1 MPTEAPPAAP
11 ESVVPPPAAPLLA
24 AHEPPPVEVLREAGA
39 SDLVLTADHA
49 GRRIP
54 EALGRLG
61 VAESELAR
69 HIAWDIGIAGV
80 ATRLS
85 EALDAAL
92 VTQRYSR
99 LVIDCNR
106 DPCVAS
112 SMPEVS
118 EATRVPGN
126 LGLAPEDR
134 ARRVEALFTPYH
146 DAIAGLLDRRAQA
159 GRPSVLVAL
168 HSFTPVY
175 LGERRPM
182 HAAVL
187 YNRDP
192 RLSLALRDLLAA
204 ESGLV
209 VAENEPY
216 RVSDLTDYT
225 VPVHAERR
233 GLLHV
238 EIEIR
243 QDLIANAAGETA
255 WAARLARLLPA
266 AVQAAAGP

>member
-1 MPTEAPPAAP
+1 MPIEPRPCPTPG
-11 ESVVPPPAAPLLA
+11 APLLA
-24 AHEPPPVEVLREAGA
+24 RHEPPPVEVLREQGA
-39 SDLVLTADHA
+39 SEIVLAADHA

-61 VAESELAR
+61 VAEPELSR

-85 EALDAAL
+85 EALDATLAM
-92 VTQRYSR
+92 QRYSR

-106 DPCVAS
+106 DPAVPS
-112 SMPEVS
+112 SMPECS
-118 EATRVPGN
+118 EATPIPGN
-126 LGLAPEDR
+126 LGLSPGDR
-134 ARRVEALFTPYH
+134 ARRVDAVFTPYH
-146 DAIAGLLDRRAQA
+146 DAIAGLLDRRAA
-159 GRPSVLVAL
+159 SGRPSVLVAL

-187 YNRDP
+187 YNRDA

-204 ESGLV
+204 EGGLV

-243 QDLIANAAGETA
+243 QDLIGDAAGEA
-255 WAARLARLLPA
+255 EWAARLARLLPA
-266 AVQAAAGP
+266 AIANARGR

>member
-1 MPTEAPPAAP
+1 MHTE
-11 ESVVPPPAAPLLA
+11 PLLRG
-24 AHEPPPVEVLREAGA
+24 HEPAPVEVLRPDGR
-39 SDLVLTADHA
+39 SPLVLTADHA

-61 VAESELAR
+61 VAEAELGR

-85 EALDAAL
+85 AALDAAL
-92 VTQRYSR
+92 VMQRYSR

-106 DPCVAS
+106 DPGVPS
-112 SMPEVS
+112 STPEVS
-118 EATRVPGN
+118 EATPIPGN
-126 LGLAPEDR
+126 EGLDAEAR
-134 ARRVEALFTPYH
+134 QRRVDALFTPYH
-146 DAIAGLLDRRAQA
+146 DAIAGLLDRREAA
-159 GRPSVLVAL
+159 GRSSVLVAL

-175 LGERRPM
+175 LGEQRPM
-182 HAAVL
+182 HVAVL
-187 YNRDP
+187 YNRDA
-192 RLSLALRDLLAA
+192 RLSLALRGLLMA
-204 ESGLV
+204 EGDLV

-238 EIEIR
+238 ELEIR
-243 QDLIANAAGETA
+243 QDLIGDAAGEA
-255 WAARLARLLPA
+255 EWAARLARLLPA
-266 AVQAAAGP
+266 AVAAIDAG

>member
-1 MPTEAPPAAP
+1 MPTE
-11 ESVVPPPAAPLLA
+11 PLLA
-24 AHEPPPVEVLREAGA
+24 GHEPAPVEVLRPDGA
-39 SDLVLTADHA
+39 SGLVLTADHA

-61 VAESELAR
+61 VAESELGR

-92 VTQRYSR
+92 VMQRYSR

-106 DPCVAS
+106 DPGVPS

-118 EATRVPGN
+118 EATPIPGN
-126 LGLAPEDR
+126 LGLGEPDR
-134 ARRVEALFTPYH
+134 LRRVEALFVPYH
-146 DAIAGLLDRRAQA
+146 GAITGLLDAREAA
-159 GRPSVLVAL
+159 GRRSVLVAL

-187 YNRDP
+187 YNRDA
-192 RLSLALRDLLAA
+192 RLSLALRDLLRA
-204 ESGLV
+204 EPGMA

-243 QDLIANAAGETA
+243 QDLIGDAKGEA
-255 WAARLARLLPA
+255 EWAARLARLLPA
-266 AVQAAAGP
+266 AVQAADG

>member
-1 MPTEAPPAAP
+1 MPTE
-11 ESVVPPPAAPLLA
+11 PLLA
-24 AHEPPPVEVLREAGA
+24 AHEPPPVEVLRPDGG
-39 SDLVLTADHA
+39 SDLVFTADHA
-49 GRRIP
+49 GRRLP

-61 VAESELAR
+61 VPEDELGR

-92 VTQRYSR
+92 VMQRYSR
-99 LVIDCNR
+99 LAIDCNR
-106 DPCVAS
+106 DPGVPS
-112 SMPEVS
+112 SMPEIS
-118 EATRVPGN
+118 EATPIPGN
-126 LGLAPEDR
+126 EGLDDAQR
-134 ARRVEALFTPYH
+134 RRRVDALFTPYH
-146 DAIAGLLDRRAQA
+146 DAIAGLLDRREAA
-159 GRPSVLVAL
+159 GRRSVMVAL

-187 YNRDP
+187 YNRDA
-192 RLSLALRDLLAA
+192 RLSLALRDLLEA
-204 ESGLV
+204 EGGLV

-233 GLLHV
+233 ALLHV

-243 QDLIANAAGETA
+243 QDLIADAAGEA
-255 WAARLARLLPA
+255 EWATRLALLLPA
-266 AVQAAAGP
+266 AVEAAIARDSGQPSKEG